1 MLLIML
7 IDFLFRRTL
16 LRYVRLMGRAVRL
29 LSVVTLLHPT
39 QRFERFGNILHHL
52 IAQGLAQFV

>member
-1 MLLIML
+1 ML